1 MKRRLEKLKAL
12 LGEIHDVNSAR
23 ALLDWDQ
30 QTYMPSGGAEGR
42 ACQISTLSEIAHRKF
57 TSKAMGRLLDG
68 LLPMVGSLP
77 PDSDDACL
85 VKSVRKS
92 YEKSTKVPAKLVSEM
107 AKASALGHHSW
118 ERARAESKFQ
128 IFRPVLEKLVGLKR
142 EYAALFAPYESI
154 YDPLLDDFE
163 RGMKTSEVAEVFSRL
178 RTAQVELL
186 KRIAAKPQVDDSFL
200 RGDFDAQAQ
209 MDFATEI
216 VGRFGY
222 DWKRGR
228 QDRSAHPFTTSFGL
242 DDVRITTR
250 VVAGMPCSCLFSSMH
265 ECGHALYEQGISPSL
280 ARTPLAEGASMA
292 VHESQSRLW
301 ENIVGRSLEFW
312 TFAFPRLRKAFPA
325 QLKGVGLE
333 RFYKAVNKV
342 EPTLIRVE
350 ADEATYNLHI
360 MLRFEIERRL
370 MDGSLEAAD
379 LPGEWNS
386 RMKEFLGVEPPDDA
400 RGVLQD
406 VHWSMGAFGYFP
418 TYALGNLVAA
428 QIWERALAEIP
439 ETPGRISKGDF
450 KELLAWLR
458 GRLHVHGAKFTPQ
471 ETVERV
477 TGSRIDC
484 APFLRLLKDK
494 YSRIYGL

>member
-1 MKRRLEKLKAL
+1 M
-12 LGEIHDVNSAR
+12 HDLNSAR
-23 ALLDWDQ
+23 AVLDWDQ

-57 TSKAMGRLLDG
+57 TSKEMGRLLDE
-68 LLPMVGSLP
+68 LLPMVEGLP

-107 AKASALGHHSW
+107 SKASALGHHSW
-118 ERARAESKFQ
+118 EKARAESKFLT
-128 IFRPVLEKLVGLKR
+128 FRPDLEKLVELKR
-142 EYAALFAPYESI
+142 RYAALFAPYEHV

-163 RGMKTSEVAEVFSRL
+163 RGMKTSEVAEVFSKL
-178 RTAQVELL
+178 RPAQVGLL
-186 KRIAAKPQVDDSFL
+186 KRIATKPQVDDSFL
-200 RGDFDAQAQ
+200 KGDFDAQRQ
-209 MDFATEI
+209 MDFSTEVI
-216 VGRFGY
+216 GRFGY

-228 QDRSAHPFTTSFGL
+228 QDKSAHPFTTSFGI

-250 VVAGMPCSCLFSSMH
+250 VVPGMPCSCLFSSMH
-265 ECGHALYEQGISPSL
+265 ECGHALYEQGISASL

-312 TFAFPRLRKAFPA
+312 TFAFPRFQRAFPA
-325 QLKGVGLE
+325 QLRGVGLE
-333 RFYKAVNKV
+333 KFYKAVNKV
-342 EPTLIRVE
+342 APSLIRVE

-360 MLRFEIERRL
+360 MLRFEIEMKL
-370 MDGSLEAAD
+370 MEGSLEAAD
-379 LPGEWNS
+379 LPCEWNS

-400 RGVLQD
+400 SGVLQD

-418 TYALGNLVAA
+418 TYALGNLIAA
-428 QIWERALAEIP
+428 QIWEKAIAEAPEIP
-439 ETPGRISKGDF
+439 ERISKGEF
-450 KELLAWLR
+450 GELLSWLR
-458 GRLHVHGAKFTPQ
+458 GRLHIHGAKFAPQ

-477 TGSRIDC
+477 TGSRIDH
-484 APFLRLLKDK
+484 APFLRLLGEK
-494 YSRIYGL
+494 YSKIYGL